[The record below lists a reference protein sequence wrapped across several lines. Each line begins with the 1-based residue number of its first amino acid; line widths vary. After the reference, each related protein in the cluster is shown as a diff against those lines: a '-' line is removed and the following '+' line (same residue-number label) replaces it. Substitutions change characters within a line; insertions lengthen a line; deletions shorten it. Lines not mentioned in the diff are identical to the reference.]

1 MSPFMGGSAVAMA
14 AQVAEGYALISA
26 VQLKRVTD
34 PELDQLQQE
43 LEKTMRDL
51 RVQIIP
57 QDDIAAIQ
65 AKNRKMT
72 RITGAMQQIQM
83 TRAKRRRGM

>member
-1 MSPFMGGSAVAMA
+1 MGGSAVAMA

-65 AKNRKMT
+65 GKNRKMT

>member
-1 MSPFMGGSAVAMA
+1 M
-14 AQVAEGYALISA
+14 ISA

-34 PELDQLQQE
+34 PELDLLQQE